1 MDSISDLRR
10 QVACREHVEELR
22 RKRFNI
28 GEDQQQSQLA
38 SMLQGAIERLSAEL
52 YQKDIRFVP
61 ELIQNAEDN
70 NYGPGVTP
78 SLEFVLT
85 DQDVAEVGASATLL
99 LFNNETG
106 FQEKHMSSLCAV
118 TMSTKKGQRNKGY
131 VGEKGIGFKSV
142 FLVTAQPHVISNG
155 YRVRFQDMPHD
166 QAGLGYIVPEW
177 TYSPTDTQLSRVY
190 RKERGDLPTTTLV
203 LPLRDNKVEAVR
215 EQLKQISA
223 ETILFL
229 SQVCTFTVR
238 EDSNGASQKALSITR
253 ETVWSK
259 YGNHEGAAT
268 ANSTVRLS
276 VERSTA
282 PKSSSRLY
290 FLSQHSF
297 PVAAA
302 QVVEQRKNVDSWV
315 LTLAFPLHGRIPGFT
330 VGDFYAFLPTE
341 LTTGFPFL
349 VNADFLLASSRET
362 ILFNNPWNMG
372 ILGCISEAFSRAFL
386 CLLHNSD
393 NILGSL
399 DSSKFKVRDV
409 YSFVP
414 AESCNHPQLEKVRQ
428 ALLQTL
434 RENDGTVLVSR
445 KVGHRIPKSGKF
457 FCKAESGRRIQP
469 AFRKILQEACEQ
481 GVELPELLLSGRCY
495 IVDGGV
501 QKVYNKQLE
510 RIGVP
515 RFSAGEYAECLK
527 SPNWISSL
535 GEKLYVKL
543 LDFVK
548 ENYDSPEFLG
558 VFLHIPLIK
567 YRSDTHEPEGD
578 CFLLA
583 SVEEAAAHNLGGK
596 KIYRSP
602 LAEGEW
608 LSKWTNLFRLYAPVW
623 YIPAQ
628 TIQALHGEDELLDW
642 LEEKADIK
650 PLTVFHYAKQ
660 IGKLLPVIGAADI
673 VILMT
678 QFLFCASQGNY
689 FAAEAW
695 ESFIKCTVGFRQD
708 RSRRMPFVDDHGS
721 VIVPGRMNRTKILL
735 LPRRYPEIKWPLL
748 FLDDAIW
755 DPHVMRMADTYM
767 EPQVRMM
774 KDLREETNLS
784 RYKDFLCDFLGAAD
798 VLDFDPPNQTLPAR
812 IFSISTGSIGK
823 EQLFLLLTWIT
834 RCLKQNQ
841 KIPLNFLQS
850 LGDNAWVQTLHHGL
864 QRPSRCFL
872 MDSLHLYALE
882 STDVPVLDYEIY
894 GPYILEYKNA
904 LRVLGVMVGVS
915 SEDRKSATFTVA
927 AHLND
932 LSQKAARLVSRE
944 SVTRL
949 YRYLQ
954 RNSCSTDW
962 EPYSPVAAAFGGPRI
977 WIPAFPSHG
986 THEASWV
993 QPADC
998 VIRDKASALSKKLV
1012 PLERIYNQDRE
1023 ILQFFTERLKVSEVP
1038 GIESYCE
1045 LWLEWTT
1052 TKHVVNRKECV
1063 KLTAPRDVFIP
1074 DDLSLAHMFATLA
1087 ESLQP
1092 RFMWFDDTEIGLEAA
1107 SKLCSRIGMK
1117 YLSTSV
1123 RKLGVPLSTLTS
1135 RDCYEQSSTGVRYVC
1150 EGLFRA
1156 ILGYLS
1162 KNGVD
1167 IRKRHDLLC
1176 PLLATTEMTIKSSI
1190 LRSYL
1195 LQTDSAVFIE
1205 AKETV
1210 MAYWERERK
1219 LLYRLEFEDL
1229 KDLNVESRTNFCIQ
1243 FVMTIAEGLLTQ
1255 HPSLKVDGLRD
1266 FLLPLVAFNFELEF
1280 VDCVLRHKNMQIY
1293 PEDEKFLASAGL

>member
-1 MDSISDLRR
+1 MDPICWPDLLR
-10 QVACREHVEELR
+10 QNVCRDHVEEIR

-28 GEDQQQSQLA
+28 GEDQQKSQLA
-38 SMLQGAIERLSAEL
+38 SMLQGAIEQLSAEL

-85 DQDVAEVGASATLL
+85 DRDVADVGASATLL

-155 YRVRFQDMPHD
+155 YRVRFQDTPPD

-177 TYSPTDTQLSRVY
+177 AHTPTDAELSRVY
-190 RKERGDLPTTTLV
+190 GKERGDLPTTTLV

-215 EQLKQISA
+215 EQLKKISA

-238 EDSNGASQKALSITR
+238 EDSHGASQQALSITR
-253 ETVWSK
+253 QTVWSK
-259 YGNHEGAAT
+259 YGNHEGAAA

-276 VERSTA
+276 VDKSAA

-315 LTLAFPLHGRIPGFT
+315 LTLAFPLHGRIPGST
-330 VGDFYAFLPTE
+330 VGDLYAFLPTE

-409 YSFVP
+409 YKFVP
-414 AESCNHPQLEKVRQ
+414 AEGCNHPQLEKVRQ

-434 RENDGTVLVSR
+434 RENDGTVLVSG
-445 KVGHRIPKSGKF
+445 KVGHRIPKSEKF

-481 GVELPELLLSGRCY
+481 GVELPELLSSGRCY

-501 QKVYNKQLE
+501 QKFYDKQLE

-515 RFSAGEYAECLK
+515 GFSAREYAQCLK

-558 VFLHIPLIK
+558 VFLHIPLLK
-567 YRSDTHEPEGD
+567 YRSDTHAPEGD

-628 TIQALHGEDELLDW
+628 TIQALDGEDELLEW

-650 PLTVFHYAKQ
+650 PLTVFDYAKQ
-660 IGKLLPVIGAADI
+660 IGKLLPEIGAADI

-678 QFLFCASQGNY
+678 QFLFCASQDY
-689 FAAEAW
+689 FGAEALQ
-695 ESFIKCTVGFRQD
+695 SIKFTVGFRQD
-708 RSRRMPFVDDHGS
+708 CSGRMPFVDDHGS

-774 KDLREETNLS
+774 KDLQEETNLS
-784 RYKDFLCDFLGAAD
+784 RYKEFLCAFLGAGD
-798 VLDFDPPNQTLPAR
+798 VLDFNPPNQRVPAR
-812 IFSISTGSIGK
+812 IFSTSTGSIGK
-823 EQLFLLLTWIT
+823 EQLFLLLAWIT
-834 RCLKQNQ
+834 KCLKKNQ
-841 KIPLNFLQS
+841 KIPPNFLQS
-850 LGDNAWVQTLHHGL
+850 LRDNAWVHTLYNGL

-872 MDSLHLYALE
+872 MDYLHLYALD
-882 STDVPVLDYEIY
+882 SIDVPVLDYEIY
-894 GPYILEYKNA
+894 DPYILEYKNA
-904 LRVLGVMVGVS
+904 LRVLGVIVGVS

-962 EPYSPVAAAFGGPRI
+962 EPSSPVAAAFGGPRI

-998 VIRDKASALSKKLV
+998 FIRDTASALSKKLV

-1063 KLTAPRDVFIP
+1063 EVWMKIALQYSNLQISSADFWRKFCSQAWIPSVLAGDSSGASLQLTAPRDVFIP

-1087 ESLQP
+1087 ESVQP
-1092 RFMWFDDTEIGLEAA
+1092 RFILKLAWRQPPNCVLGLE
-1107 SKLCSRIGMK
+1107 
-1117 YLSTSV
+1117 
-1123 RKLGVPLSTLTS
+1123 
-1135 RDCYEQSSTGVRYVC
+1135 
-1150 EGLFRA
+1150 
-1156 ILGYLS
+1156 
-1162 KNGVD
+1162 
-1167 IRKRHDLLC
+1167 
-1176 PLLATTEMTIKSSI
+1176 
-1190 LRSYL
+1190 
-1195 LQTDSAVFIE
+1195 
-1205 AKETV
+1205 
-1210 MAYWERERK
+1210 
-1219 LLYRLEFEDL
+1219 
-1229 KDLNVESRTNFCIQ
+1229 
-1243 FVMTIAEGLLTQ
+1243 
-1255 HPSLKVDGLRD
+1255 
-1266 FLLPLVAFNFELEF
+1266 
-1280 VDCVLRHKNMQIY
+1280 
-1293 PEDEKFLASAGL
+1293 